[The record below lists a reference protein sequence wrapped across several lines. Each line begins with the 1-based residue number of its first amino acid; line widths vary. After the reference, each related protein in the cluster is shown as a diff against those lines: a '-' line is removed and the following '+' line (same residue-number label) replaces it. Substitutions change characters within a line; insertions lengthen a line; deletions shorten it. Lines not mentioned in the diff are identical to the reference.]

1 MLPCHSKAVFTM
13 NKKETWR
20 TRLYWQTMGGF
31 LIEEFHV
38 TELDS
43 ADGISR
49 RFIDGVIICAEKFGN
64 QVGGTKAIEGK
75 DVISVQ
81 SNGTKFP
88 MSLMGQALFS
98 KDLLEMHKPR
108 SIQSVVICAS
118 GDALLEEILKN
129 AVSKLSSFQ
138 TLIKIAKRLP
148 KSLREIALRKLLK
161 MGRDTC

>member
-1 MLPCHSKAVFTM
+1 MS
-13 NKKETWR
+13 KKETWR
-20 TRLYWQTMGGF
+20 TRLYWQIVGGF
-31 LIEEFHV
+31 LIEEFHA
-38 TELDS
+38 TKLDS
-43 ADGISR
+43 AAGITR
-49 RFIDGVIICAEKFGN
+49 RLIDGVIIDVKEIGS
-64 QVGGTKAIEGK
+64 QVGGTKEIEGE

-81 SNGTKFP
+81 TKGAKLS